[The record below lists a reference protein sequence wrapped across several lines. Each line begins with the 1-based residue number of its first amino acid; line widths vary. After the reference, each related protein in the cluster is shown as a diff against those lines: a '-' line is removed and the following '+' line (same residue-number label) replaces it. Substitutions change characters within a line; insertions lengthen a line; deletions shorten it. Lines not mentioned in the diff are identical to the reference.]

1 MRDPAGDQA
10 DPGLPV
16 SRRAFL
22 GWSGRMAAG
31 AAVAGTA
38 LATAP
43 ALLAACGSSSSKTTT
58 PTSTSAG
65 AAPTGSATT
74 PVALQFVYLK
84 NVQFAGSFFAD
95 TRGYYAANG
104 LKVDLLSG
112 GPNLVVEPV
121 VVSGKAL
128 VAISHTNEAV
138 QAIINGAPI
147 KIIGAGYQKNP
158 FCIVSRASDPIVNPQ
173 GLIGRKVGVSASN
186 VPIWQ
191 SFLKANHIDESKIT
205 VVTVQFDPTPL
216 ASKEIDGLV
225 GFYTN
230 EPILLNTKGVPTHA
244 YLLNDYGYPLLEEL
258 YIVRT
263 ADLND
268 ATKRKQIVG
277 LMTAE
282 SKGWQDALNDAQTAA
297 TLATNTY
304 GKDLHLDLNQQVL
317 ESKAQNDLVADADT
331 AAHGL
336 FWMTPE
342 KVTATINSLAIGGV
356 VATASIFTNEI
367 LADVYRN
374 GIKP

>member
-1 MRDPAGDQA
+1 MRDRADNEAG
-10 DPGLPV
+10 PGHPV

-22 GWSGRMAAG
+22 GWGGRMAA
-31 AAVAGTA
+31 AGTA
-38 LATAP
+38 LAAAP
-43 ALLAACGSSSSKTTT
+43 ALLAACGTSSSKTST
-58 PTSTSAG
+58 PTSGG
-65 AAPTGSATT
+65 AAPTAN
-74 PVALQFVYLK
+74 VALQFVYLK

-95 TRGYYAANG
+95 SRGYYAANG
-104 LKVDLLSG
+104 LKVDLLGG

-205 VVTVQFDPTPL
+205 VVTIQFDPTPL

-230 EPILLNTKGVPTHA
+230 EPILLDTQGVKA
-244 YLLNDYGYPLLEEL
+244 NAFLLNDFGYPLLEEL

-282 SKGWQDALNDAQTAA
+282 AKGWQDALADAQTAA

-342 KVTATINSLAIGGV
+342 KITATINSLAIGGI
-356 VATASIFTNEI
+356 VATPAMFTTDI
-367 LADVYRN
+367 LAEVYRN

>member
-1 MRDPAGDQA
+1 MRDPGEDEAG
-10 DPGLPV
+10 PRLPHSAI

-22 GWSGRMAAG
+22 GWTARVTA
-31 AAVAGTA
+31 AGTA

-43 ALLAACGSSSSKTTT
+43 ALIGACASSPTT
-58 PTSTSAG
+58 PTTAGPAAGTAPALAQLTS
-65 AAPTGSATT
+65 
-74 PVALQFVYLK
+74 VALQFVYLK
-84 NVQFAGSFFAD
+84 NVQFAGSFLAD
-95 TRGYYAANG
+95 SKGYYAANG

-138 QAIINGAPI
+138 QAVINGAPI

-230 EPILLNTKGVPTHA
+230 EPIILNTKGVATHA
-244 YLLNDYGYPLLEEL
+244 FLMNDFGYPLLEEL
-258 YIVRT
+258 YIVRA
-263 ADLND
+263 ADLSD
-268 ATKRKQIVG
+268 ATKRKQIVS

-282 SKGWQDALNDAQTAA
+282 AKGWHDALADAQTAA
-297 TLATNTY
+297 TLATNSY

-317 ESKAQNDLVADADT
+317 ECKAQNDLVADADT
-331 AAHGL
+331 TAHGL

-342 KVTATINSLAIGGV
+342 KVTATINSLAIGGI
-356 VATASIFTNEI
+356 VATPAMFTTEV

-374 GIKP
+374 GTTP